1 MFFLKLAYGAFQKV
15 SKAAL
20 LTSLLFSPAMAS
32 ERVDILAFG
41 DSLTAGY
48 GLMDHEGLVPQLTA
62 WLKEKGHDVRII
74 NAGVSGDTTA
84 GGLERLEWSLTNDI
98 DAMILELGANDMLRA
113 IDPAVTRENIAKML
127 EIAKS
132 HNIKVLLIGLT
143 APSNYGPEWKTEFE
157 RIWPDTSAQ
166 FGTLLMPDFFNAF
179 AGMDLATASAFLQ
192 PDGLHPNADGVAK
205 VVEALGP
212 QVEAL
217 IGQVA
222 R

>member
-1 MFFLKLAYGAFQKV
+1 MYFLKLAYGAFQKV
-15 SKAAL
+15 SKATL
-20 LTSLLFSPAMAS
+20 LTNLLFSPAMAS